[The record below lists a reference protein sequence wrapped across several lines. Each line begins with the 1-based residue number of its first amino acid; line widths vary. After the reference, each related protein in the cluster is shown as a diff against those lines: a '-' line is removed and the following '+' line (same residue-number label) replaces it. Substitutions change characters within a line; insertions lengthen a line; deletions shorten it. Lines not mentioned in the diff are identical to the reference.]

1 MFCVCMENLRSLFR
15 TICEQIFFPC
25 AISAI
30 FLPVLTRYFIII
42 IGSRHHHP
50 NGPTPSMQCLYVI
63 FLIARYSLTFSRR
76 YTYRFLNSLLLQPR
90 LFRHTL
96 YIAVIM
102 SVSINTVH
110 IPNTYPWQIMKN
122 PYLIVGPSE

>member
-1 MFCVCMENLRSLFR
+1 
-15 TICEQIFFPC
+15 
-25 AISAI
+25 
-30 FLPVLTRYFIII
+30 
-42 IGSRHHHP
+42 
-50 NGPTPSMQCLYVI
+50 MQCLYVI